1 VAFRNGASLRQR
13 EHAGE
18 TWKANNAF
26 GKCGSPS
33 SRTSNRNPAHFSVT
47 DGRVACGT
55 VDLINGAFVATDTS
69 GAVVGRFPTLHQAM
83 RAFEGGA
90 S

>member
-1 VAFRNGASLRQR
+1 
-13 EHAGE
+13 
-18 TWKANNAF
+18 
-26 GKCGSPS
+26 
-33 SRTSNRNPAHFSVT
+33 VT

>member
-1 VAFRNGASLRQR
+1 MPLQDKKL
-13 EHAGE
+13 AG
-18 TWKANNAF
+18 TAQV
-26 GKCGSPS
+26 
-33 SRTSNRNPAHFSVT
+33 HFSVT